1 MPKSKSKRD
10 NYTPPP
16 KPNPPPSPTW
26 VPILGTA
33 LIGLGVLVIL
43 LNYMT
48 NGTLPLGNYLI
59 IVGFVMMAGGLGF
72 LSQWR

>member
-26 VPILGTA
+26 VPVVGTG
-33 LIGLGVLVIL
+33 LIALGVLLIL

-48 NGTLPLGNYLI
+48 NAALPGGNYNI
-59 IVGFVMMAGGLGF
+59 IVGFVMMAVGLGI
-72 LSQWR
+72 LSRWR